1 MSNCYDH
8 SIKKDMLTSY
18 SGWASKEE
26 AIKHIKQNR
35 QELRDWYFEE
45 DKKYNR
51 ALAHFDEWYEEY
63 SGGTWE
69 ENNEENK
76 T

>member
-35 QELRDWYFEE
+35 QELSDWYYKE

-51 ALAHFDEWYEEY
+51 ALAHFDAWYEEY

-69 ENNEENK
+69 ENHEAD
-76 T
+76 

>member
-8 SIKKDMLTSY
+8 SIKKDMLTS
-18 SGWASKEE
+18 KEE

-35 QELRDWYFEE
+35 QELSDWYYKE

-51 ALAHFDEWYEEY
+51 ALAHFDAWYEEY

-69 ENNEENK
+69 ENHEAD
-76 T
+76 

>member
-8 SIKKDMLTSY
+8 SIKKDMLDSY
-18 SGWASKEE
+18 SGWSSKEE
-26 AIKHIKQNR
+26 AIENIKQNR
-35 QELRDWYFEE
+35 QELRNWYFEE

-69 ENNEENK
+69 ENHEPD
-76 T
+76 